1 VQFAARRFCFSGERE
16 LERYKV
22 RQTQRAFWTE
32 KPAVLDE
39 VGNLM
44 EVLPMGRT
52 SETTPARQRPI
63 AANRTL
69 SLAADVF
76 ASRRNLV
83 KA

>member
-1 VQFAARRFCFSGERE
+1 VQFAARRFCLSGRRE
-16 LERYKV
+16 LERYKA
-22 RQTQRAFWTE
+22 RQRQSAFWTE
-32 KPAVLDE
+32 KPKVLDE

-52 SETTPARQRPI
+52 SETTPARQRPL

>member
-1 VQFAARRFCFSGERE
+1 
-16 LERYKV
+16 
-22 RQTQRAFWTE
+22 
-32 KPAVLDE
+32 LDE